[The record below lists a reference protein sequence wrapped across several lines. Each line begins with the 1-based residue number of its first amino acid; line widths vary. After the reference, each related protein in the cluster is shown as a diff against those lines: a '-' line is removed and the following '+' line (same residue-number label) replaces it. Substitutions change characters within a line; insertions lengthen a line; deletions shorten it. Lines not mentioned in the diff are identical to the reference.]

1 MDLSLSA
8 CHPVLQA
15 SELYADLLNS
25 SSISN
30 HIVNLLGGKHGMRIA
45 PYVYISSHY
54 LEYETY
60 NKRKKRY
67 GNQLSRLLYEIQEV
81 NLYDEDDVINY
92 VVPIYQSTL
101 PHNFDKGTCGLI
113 GVPIGSEDE
122 ESPQDHYVSY
132 VYAKGVL
139 HYFDSAIDEDY
150 KETETYRIL
159 VEALTPQAIIVNKKT
174 FETEGGVSESPYSYI
189 AQNIFCHTWSLWFLY
204 VFIVEGKCM
213 RSIDRIA
220 GKGPK
225 ADKVNLIRMK
235 TFIFNIA
242 VKRLK
247 LCSLYDLGL
256 FDSFRYIIEDDDPER
271 VRAIIKYPQVSEH
284 AALP

>member
-25 SSISN
+25 SIISN
-30 HIVNLLGGKHGMRIA
+30 HIINLLGGKHGMRIA
-45 PYVYISSHY
+45 PYVYISSYY
-54 LEYETY
+54 LEYEAY
-60 NKRKKRY
+60 DKRKKRY
-67 GNQLSRLLYEIQEV
+67 GNRLSRLFYEKCQIDLYNEDEV
-81 NLYDEDDVINY
+81 LEH
-92 VVPIYQSTL
+92 VVPVYQSTL
-101 PHNFDKGTCGLI
+101 PRGFDKGTCGLI
-113 GVPIGSEDE
+113 GVPMGSEDDDD
-122 ESPQDHYVSY
+122 PQDHYIAY
-132 VYAKGVL
+132 VYAMGVL
-139 HYFDSAIDEDY
+139 HYFDSAIDKDY

-159 VEALTPQAIIVNKKT
+159 LAAFTPHTVVVNKKT

-213 RSIDRIA
+213 RAIDRIA

-235 TFIFNIA
+235 TFVFNIA
-242 VKRLK
+242 INRLK
-247 LCSLYDLGL
+247 LSTLYDFGL
-256 FDSFRYIIEDDDPER
+256 FDSFRYIIENDDPVQVKE
-271 VRAIIKYPQVSEH
+271 AIKYPQVS
-284 AALP
+284 